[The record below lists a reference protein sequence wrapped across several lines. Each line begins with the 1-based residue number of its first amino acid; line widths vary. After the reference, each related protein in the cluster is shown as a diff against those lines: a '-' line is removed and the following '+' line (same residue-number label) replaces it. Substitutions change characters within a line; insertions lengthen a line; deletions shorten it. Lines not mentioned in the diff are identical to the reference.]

1 MSNAKKRIS
10 VRLARHKR
18 IRKKVNGTA
27 ERPRLTIRRSIKH
40 VIAQIVDDA
49 SGRSLFQVTT
59 ASKEFVASN
68 GSLNRVEQ
76 STKLGAIVA
85 EKAKG
90 LGIETVVF
98 DRGGFI
104 YHGRVKALA
113 DGARESGL
121 KF

>member
-10 VRLARHKR
+10 GRLARHKR

-49 SGRSLFQVTT
+49 SGRSLLQVTT

>member
-10 VRLARHKR
+10 GRLARHKR
-18 IRKKVNGTA
+18 IRKKVSGTA
-27 ERPRLTIRRSIKH
+27 ERPRLTVRRSIKH
-40 VIAQIVDDA
+40 IIAQIVDDA
-49 SGRSLFQVTT
+49 SGRSLLQVTT
-59 ASKEFVASN
+59 ASKEFIASN
-68 GSLNRVEQ
+68 GSANRIEQ
-76 STKLGAIVA
+76 STKLGALVA

>member
-10 VRLARHKR
+10 GRLARHKR
-18 IRKKVNGTA
+18 IRKKVNGTS
-27 ERPRLTIRRSIKH
+27 ERPRLTVRRSIKH
-40 VIAQIVDDA
+40 IIAQIVDDA
-49 SGRSLFQVTT
+49 SGRSLLQVTT

-76 STKLGAIVA
+76 SIKLGAIVA

>member
-10 VRLARHKR
+10 GRLARHKR
-18 IRKKVNGTA
+18 IRKKVSGTA
-27 ERPRLTIRRSIKH
+27 ERPRLTVRRSIKH
-40 VIAQIVDDA
+40 IIAQIVDDA
-49 SGRSLFQVTT
+49 SGRSLLQVTT
-59 ASKEFVASN
+59 ASKEFIASN
-68 GSLNRVEQ
+68 GSVNRTEQ
-76 STKLGAIVA
+76 SVKLGAMVA

>member
-10 VRLARHKR
+10 GRLARHKR
-18 IRKKVNGTA
+18 IRKKVSGTA
-27 ERPRLTIRRSIKH
+27 ERPRLTVRRSIKH
-40 VIAQIVDDA
+40 IIAQIVDDA
-49 SGRSLFQVTT
+49 SGRSLLQVTT
-59 ASKEFVASN
+59 SSSEFVAAH

-76 STKLGAIVA
+76 SNKLGAVVA

-90 LGIETVVF
+90 LGIDTVVF
-98 DRGGFI
+98 DRGGSI